1 MASFRARVSGRVD
14 VSACFLSS
22 SALASSAAVGGC
34 LGGLPGCRFGV
45 APVEGLG
52 GG

>member
-1 MASFRARVSGRVD
+1 MASFRARVRGRID
-14 VSACFLSS
+14 ASACFLIS

-34 LGGLPGCRFGV
+34 LGGLPGFRFGV
-45 APVEGLG
+45 ALVEGLG